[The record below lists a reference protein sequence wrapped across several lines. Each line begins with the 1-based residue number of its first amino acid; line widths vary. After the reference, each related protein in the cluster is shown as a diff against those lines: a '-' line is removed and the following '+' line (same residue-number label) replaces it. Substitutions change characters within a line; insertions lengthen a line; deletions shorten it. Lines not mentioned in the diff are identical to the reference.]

1 MTGKLPHLIR
11 HSPKSDELV
20 CLHEAGHVLE
30 ILKNGAVPEFVE
42 IYSDPEP
49 SAKTRTPAFSG
60 RARENVAASGYAVE
74 VWLYRKSRLVDAH
87 GEPVTEKAFMQEAI
101 GENASADKIKYF
113 GENRE
118 QENGC
123 WPADDDLEFMK
134 RGLKLS
140 EQLNVPFIE
149 EFATTLVEVRRLEK
163 MDIEAIAKRHGLA

>member
-1 MTGKLPHLIR
+1 
-11 HSPKSDELV
+11 
-20 CLHEAGHVLE
+20 
-30 ILKNGAVPEFVE
+30 
-42 IYSDPEP
+42 
-49 SAKTRTPAFSG
+49 
-60 RARENVAASGYAVE
+60 
-74 VWLYRKSRLVDAH
+74 
-87 GEPVTEKAFMQEAI
+87 MQEAI

-123 WPADDDLEFMK
+123 SPADDDLEFMK